1 MEIGVACQYPKGLY
15 VGSVYVVLLF
25 LAVSAAILASR
36 KGGYFSLG
44 RHYILQTY
52 LIGMV
57 VAAVAIVAYMAIHH
71 FDMLTS
77 NDKSHLDSI
86 NRP

>member
-1 MEIGVACQYPKGLY
+1 MACQYPKGLY
-15 VGSVYVVLLF
+15 VGPIYVVVLF
-25 LAVSAAILASR
+25 LAVSAAILGSR

-77 NDKSHLDSI
+77 NDKSHLDSV